1 MISNLVRN
9 MAMAGKDIGAGI
21 LRYEQVGVLGWQD
34 VRQRYRRS
42 ALGPFWLTVSM
53 AILIG
58 TVGLVFSQIYR
69 VSTREFLPFLACGMI
84 LWGFISST
92 VSEACHS
99 FIGAEGIIKQ
109 LPIPL
114 FVHVLRVIW
123 RNIIILG
130 HNFVIFPVVLI
141 CFSLGLNKYIFLV
154 IPGLFLLFVNLAW
167 ISLITG
173 IVCARYRDLP
183 QIINSA
189 LQILIFLTPIMW
201 MPNSLSERV
210 GFYLVQLNPLYH
222 FLELVRAPLLG
233 QCPALASWVV
243 VLLIGIGGWMVALY
257 MYARYKNRIVF
268 WL

>member
-1 MISNLVRN
+1 MLNLVQN
-9 MAMAGKDIGAGI
+9 IAIAGKDIGAG
-21 LRYEQVGVLGWQD
+21 LARYEQVGVLGWQD

-58 TVGLVFSQIYR
+58 TVGLVFSQVYR

-84 LWGFISST
+84 LWGFISAT

-123 RNIIILG
+123 RNIIILA
-130 HNFVIFPVVLI
+130 HNFVIFPIVLVS
-141 CFSLGLNKYIFLV
+141 FSLGVNESIFFV
-154 IPGLFLLFVNLAW
+154 IPGFILLLINLAW
-167 ISLITG
+167 VSLALG

-183 QIINSA
+183 QMVSSA

-201 MPNSLSERV
+201 MPNSLSERM
-210 GFYLVQLNPLYH
+210 GFYLVQLNPLFH
-222 FLELVRAPLLG
+222 LLDVVRAPLLG
-233 QCPALASWVV
+233 QSPELVSWAVV
-243 VLLIGIGGWMVALY
+243 TAIAIVGWLGTLQ

>member
-1 MISNLVRN
+1 MMLNVIRN
-9 MAMAGKDIGAGI
+9 MTAGAKDIVAG
-21 LRYEQVGVLGWQD
+21 LCRYGQVGVLGWQD

-42 ALGPFWLTVSM
+42 ALGPFWLTISM

-58 TVGLVFSQIYR
+58 TIGLVFSQIYR
-69 VSTREFLPFLACGMI
+69 VSIREFLPYLACGMI

-92 VSEACHS
+92 VSEACQS
-99 FIGAEGIIKQ
+99 FIGAEAIIKQ

-123 RNIIILG
+123 RNVIILG

-141 CFSLGLNKYIFLV
+141 FFSLEININTFFV
-154 IPGLFLLFVNLAW
+154 IPGFLLLLLNLAW
-167 ISLITG
+167 LSLIIG

-201 MPNSLSERV
+201 MPNSIAERV

-222 FLELVRAPLLG
+222 LLDLVRAPLLG
-233 QCPALASWVV
+233 QSPALTSWAVV
-243 VLLIGIGGWMVALY
+243 ILMGIIGWLSALY

>member
-1 MISNLVRN
+1 MT
-9 MAMAGKDIGAGI
+9 AGAKDIAAG
-21 LRYEQVGVLGWQD
+21 LGRYGQVGVLGWQD

-42 ALGPFWLTVSM
+42 ALGPFWLTISM

-58 TVGLVFSQIYR
+58 TIGLVFSQIYR
-69 VSTREFLPFLACGMI
+69 VSIREFLPYLACGMI

-92 VSEACHS
+92 VSEACQS
-99 FIGAEGIIKQ
+99 FIGAEAIIKQ

-123 RNIIILG
+123 RNVIILG

-141 CFSLGLNKYIFLV
+141 FFSLEININIFFV
-154 IPGLFLLFVNLAW
+154 IPGFLLLLINLAW
-167 ISLITG
+167 VSLIIG

-201 MPNSLSERV
+201 MPNSISERV
-210 GFYLVQLNPLYH
+210 GFYLVQINPLYH
-222 FLELVRAPLLG
+222 LLDLVRAPLLG
-233 QCPALASWVV
+233 QSPTLTSWAVV
-243 VLLIGIGGWMVALY
+243 ILMGIIGWLGAIY
-257 MYARYKNRIVF
+257 MYARYKIRIVF